1 MIILTQIEFT
11 ERTGISLV
19 DELREGDFTQDR
31 LAETMLERWAK
42 RVYKEINKL
51 PHYRYYEVDE
61 KLSEGQIEDIKQ
73 ATADYGLYVLRNGD
87 LSATNGVDEKG
98 IKREVFPSF
107 IIRDLKNHGLIFTNT
122 KGRWY

>member
-19 DELREGDFTQDR
+19 DELREGDVTQDR